1 MSTHQPTVCNQ
12 IFWLVRD
19 HLTPF
24 IGQLNKY
31 SKKMDCVSLFK
42 ILLYGQISGKVSLR
56 DIETGL
62 WCHDNKLYH
71 LGIQSTSHSTVSY
84 WNRRENDN
92 AYEKMFYAV
101 LRKYKDSCIVK
112 NKGFDMPVVA
122 MDSTLISLSLWLHD
136 RARHRRSKGWIR
148 VHVWLELDRCV
159 PRFALIKEGKEA
171 DNLVCHE
178 IIEKWEIRA
187 WECIVFDRY
196 YVDFKLWKKID
207 DNGSYFVTRTKTTT
221 DYVITQENVVTE
233 SGITKDGE
241 CYLMWENG
249 RKFYK
254 KPLRIVR
261 YYHEKDGREYE
272 YITNNVSYS
281 AWKIAEIYENRWR
294 IEEFFRWIKQNLK
307 IKSFLWTNEQ
317 AVQNQIRVAM
327 IYYVIMHYLSENGN
341 LWKKQILKFM
351 RIVKEKCMKWMGLVE
366 IYRLVKGWVA
376 LSITAPPQMGLF
388 AF

>member
-31 SKKMDCVSLFK
+31 SKKMNCTSLFK
-42 ILLYGQISGKVSLR
+42 ILLYSQISGKVSLR
-56 DIETGL
+56 DIETSL
-62 WCHDNKLYH
+62 ECHQNKLYH
-71 LGIQSTSHSTVSY
+71 LWVGTKSHSTISY
-84 WNRRENDN
+84 WNRRSNDN

-101 LRKYKDSCIVK
+101 LKKYKEKCIVK
-112 NKGFDMPVVA
+112 NIWFDMPVVA

-136 RARHRRSKGWIR
+136 WAKHRRSKGWIR
-148 VHVWLELDRCV
+148 VHVWLELDRCI
-159 PRFALIKEGKEA
+159 PRFALIKNGNVA
-171 DNLVCHE
+171 DNKVCHE
-178 IIEKWEIRA
+178 IIKSWEIRA

-196 YVDFKLWKKID
+196 YVDFKLWKAID
-207 DNGSYFVTRTKTTT
+207 DNKSYFVTRTKSTT
-221 DYVITQENVVTE
+221 DYMVWEEYAVTE
-233 SGITKDGE
+233 TGITKDAE
-241 CYLMWENG
+241 CRLMWEAW

-261 YYHEKDGREYE
+261 YYHKKDEREYE
-272 YITNNVSYS
+272 YITNNFEYS
-281 AWKIAEIYENRWR
+281 AGKIAEIYENRWR

-327 IYYVIMHYLSENGN
+327 IYYVIMHYLSESGK
-341 LWKKQILKFM
+341 LGKTQILKFM
-351 RIVKEKCMKWMGLVE
+351 RIVKEKCMEWIWIPE
-366 IYRLVKGWVA
+366 IYRLVRGWGTMSA
-376 LSITAPPQMGLF
+376 TAPPAEGLF
-388 AF
+388 AI